1 MNRDEKNAEG
11 LSVPGIDRTKGA
23 SAFSTRGKLANRF
36 ASVNGGGLN
45 HRPVAMFAA
54 EALTWLGTV
63 LAASCLATGLL
74 GVANANHTERVILN
88 SIWGFITA
96 YHAVLAL
103 TVHFGFR
110 KAVVIMSACG
120 WLSWIVCSLAISG
133 ESGCRISDCFAL
145 ELALA
150 VLFLLPCVLMYL
162 PQSGRWLR
170 SRRGNC

>member
-23 SAFSTRGKLANRF
+23 SAFSAQGKLANWF
-36 ASVNGGGLN
+36 ASVNGGALN

-54 EALTWLGTV
+54 EALTWLGTM
-63 LAASCLATGLL
+63 LAASLLATGLL
-74 GVANANHTERVILN
+74 GWANANHSERVILN

-120 WLSWIVCSLAISG
+120 WLSWLACVLGISS
-133 ESGCRISDCFAL
+133 EMGCRISDCFVL

-170 SRRGNC
+170 SRRGDC